1 MRDVVLECGGGFLSA
16 SRTSNANIE
25 GRKRLA
31 GRVAGT
37 PPSSDPSSGGSSE
50 PFRWNPPSSD
60 PCSGGSCEVHHCHIS
75 SLLVSPSRKLLV
87 PGLLDLLDLLSSA
100 KPTSFQAPNQQR
112 AEKLKGEWLVMEES
126 KVEYRV

>member
-1 MRDVVLECGGGFLSA
+1 M
-16 SRTSNANIE
+16 
-25 GRKRLA
+25 
-31 GRVAGT
+31 
-37 PPSSDPSSGGSSE
+37 
-50 PFRWNPPSSD
+50 
-60 PCSGGSCEVHHCHIS
+60 
-75 SLLVSPSRKLLV
+75 V

>member
-1 MRDVVLECGGGFLSA
+1 MQTLKEENDSLEGSL
-16 SRTSNANIE
+16 E
-25 GRKRLA
+25 GHGK
-31 GRVAGT
+31 
-37 PPSSDPSSGGSSE
+37 
-50 PFRWNPPSSD
+50 
-60 PCSGGSCEVHHCHIS
+60 GGSCEVHHCPIS